1 MTNYNIKSGFNN
13 QYNTPVPSEKI
24 YNIKV
29 SANNNYKASIS
40 EKQV

>member
-1 MTNYNIKSGFNN
+1 MTNYNIKLGSNN
-13 QYNTPVPSEKI
+13 QYNTHVPSEKI